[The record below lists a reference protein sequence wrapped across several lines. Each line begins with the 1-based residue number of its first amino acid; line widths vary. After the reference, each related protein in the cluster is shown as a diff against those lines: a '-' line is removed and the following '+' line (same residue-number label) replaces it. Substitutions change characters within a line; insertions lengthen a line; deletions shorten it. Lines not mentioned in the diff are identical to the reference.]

1 METLVP
7 SALAPVQRGNLA
19 AQVFVRLRKA
29 IVLGELKPGAAL
41 SEPALAGG
49 LGVSRAPLR
58 EALIALEREGL
69 IEFDERGRTRVCSLT
84 EEDVAE
90 IISMR
95 AALETLAASLAAAR
109 WNQEYSKVV
118 EENIRQQKSAPTLA
132 ELTRLDADLHE
143 YVVRAAGH
151 RRLLASWLTLR
162 PQLEWCLGQIH
173 RLQDTLTV
181 PPREETVN
189 AHRNLL
195 AALAGGKP
203 KVAADVM
210 AAHIESWHEW
220 LPTAF
225 PVRGE
230 GVQRRDAEAALRI
243 VV

>member
-1 METLVP
+1 METLAP
-7 SALAPVQRGNLA
+7 SSLAPVQRGNLA
-19 AQVFVRLRKA
+19 AQVLVQLRKA
-29 IVLGELKPGAAL
+29 IVLGELKPGVAL
-41 SEPALAGG
+41 SEPVLAGG

-69 IEFDERGRTRVCSLT
+69 VEFDERGRTRVCTLT
-84 EEDVAE
+84 EEDVSE

-95 AALETLAASLAAAR
+95 AALETLAASLATSR
-109 WNQEYSKVV
+109 WNKAHSKAV
-118 EENIRQQKSAPTLA
+118 EENIRQQRSAPTLA
-132 ELTRLDADLHE
+132 DLTRLDADLHE

-173 RLQDTLTV
+173 RLQETLTV

-195 AALAGGKP
+195 AALVGGKP
-203 KVAADVM
+203 KVSAEIM

-225 PVRGE
+225 PARTQE
-230 GVQRRDAEAALRI
+230 
-243 VV
+243 